1 VLKSSLT
8 KSLLRGHLI
17 HAAASRSMRCSA
29 LALARLWFVG
39 HTASHLRATPV
50 KSPLLLLRHCSPCS
64 TLGSPAH
71 VDEEFT
77 RSPRHRRTTICSP
90 LLSHMRIAS
99 EDDREDWGEEERN
112 EARVSSPI
120 ASRRF
125 VRPRNA
131 ISRPP
136 WINGSDHATAV
147 CRAAT
152 TASEPEAHS
161 GREHGLGRPGQ
172 MRPTLVGCETH

>member
-1 VLKSSLT
+1 MQRVGARVSPVCRPHRLT
-8 KSLLRGHLI
+8 
-17 HAAASRSMRCSA
+17 SA
-29 LALARLWFVG
+29 GCTGEV
-39 HTASHLRATPV
+39 TTP
-50 KSPLLLLRHCSPCS
+50 LLRHCSPFS

-71 VDEEFT
+71 EDEEFT
-77 RSPRHRRTTICSP
+77 RSLRHRRTTICSP

-99 EDDREDWGEEERN
+99 EDDHEDRGEEERN

-125 VRPRNA
+125 VRPRNDA
-131 ISRPP
+131 SRPP

-172 MRPTLVGCETH
+172 MRPTLVGCETFGPLKNFQPESL